1 MLQISL
7 ISLAAD
13 QMGLSSIGAFRALR
27 TLRALRPLRAV
38 SRWEGMKVVV
48 NALIQA
54 IPSIFHVLMV
64 CLVFWLIFAIM
75 GVQLFGGRYHKC
87 VDRYGKVLN
96 ATIVPNMTACE
107 ALKESHNYT
116 WENSKI
122 SFDNVLSS
130 YLALFQ
136 VVGQFVSFI
145 SNVREKNDKADHD
158 DTGRNKGVV
167 SNY

>member
-1 MLQISL
+1 MAHVLQISL
-7 ISLAAD
+7 ISLAAE
-13 QMGLSSIGAFRALR
+13 QANMATMGAFRALR

-54 IPSIFHVLMV
+54 IPSIFNVLMV

-87 VDRYGKVLN
+87 VDAEGIRLN
-96 ATIVPNMTACE
+96 ATIVPNKTTCD
-107 ALKESHNYT
+107 ALAHLNYT
-116 WENSKI
+116 WENSQI
-122 SFDNVLSS
+122 TFDNVGIA

-136 VVGQFVSFI
+136 VVGVTPPGCECWRLLS
-145 SNVREKNDKADHD
+145 
-158 DTGRNKGVV
+158 
-167 SNY
+167 